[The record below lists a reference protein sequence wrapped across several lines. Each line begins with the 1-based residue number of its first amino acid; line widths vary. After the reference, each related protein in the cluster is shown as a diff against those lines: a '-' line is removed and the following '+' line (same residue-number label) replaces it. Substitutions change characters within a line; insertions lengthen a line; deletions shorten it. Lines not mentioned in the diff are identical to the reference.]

1 MFSLL
6 VPLFMLFFFFRSP
19 EGNICFYAIYIYSP
33 LGFTLLNIFPGF
45 VVSCKYV
52 DKRSIISTASL
63 RNDTNL
69 KQNTRRTKMGFGFV
83 IPQSEDGN
91 TQEKED
97 KVHELFKKNTRIVE
111 IIAIVLI
118 VLYVVI
124 RFF

>member
-1 MFSLL
+1 
-6 VPLFMLFFFFRSP
+6 
-19 EGNICFYAIYIYSP
+19 
-33 LGFTLLNIFPGF
+33 
-45 VVSCKYV
+45 
-52 DKRSIISTASL
+52 
-63 RNDTNL
+63 
-69 KQNTRRTKMGFGFV
+69 MGFGFV